1 DEVAAFLVGQFDLT
15 HGALVA
21 QTPERFGI
29 REVWQVEGDTL
40 GTGLFFEEET
50 PPMRDDEPAQLD
62 DALDALSSGWLLRRY
77 PWAGSL
83 STAHTVLYYDRHG
96 RDVFRR
102 LASVVR
108 GGVIGASAK
117 VVAAR
122 FDLAAA
128 AEALSREAE
137 AWQHLVRVARKVSRQ
152 AYGAVTADFTSLPT
166 APGRY
171 RVRAGEAPVAVRA
184 ARGRRPPNSP
194 NALG

>member
-1 DEVAAFLVGQFDLT
+1 
-15 HGALVA
+15 
-21 QTPERFGI
+21 
-29 REVWQVEGDTL
+29 
-40 GTGLFFEEET
+40 
-50 PPMRDDEPAQLD
+50 
-62 DALDALSSGWLLRRY
+62 DALDTLSSSWLLRRY

-122 FDLAAA
+122 FDLEAAA
-128 AEALSREAE
+128 RALSREAE

-152 AYGAVTADFTSLPT
+152 AYGALTADFTSLPP
-166 APGRY
+166 APARY
-171 RVRAGEAPVAVRA
+171 RVPAGATPVAVRA
-184 ARGRRPPNSP
+184 GASGRRPPNS
-194 NALG
+194 